1 MDAAHVIT
9 IAWNET
15 YKGIINDDILN
26 NLYSNEEER
35 ANNFL
40 ENFDTNEDEQLVL
53 EVDNKVLGF
62 ANVGKMN

>member
-26 NLYSNEEER
+26 YLYSNE
-35 ANNFL
+35 
-40 ENFDTNEDEQLVL
+40 
-53 EVDNKVLGF
+53 
-62 ANVGKMN
+62 